1 MSRAEVP
8 VLAVVVVT
16 RAGRALARALDSVAW
31 AAERGVLDPAGEVG
45 SETVPAGVR
54 LARDTTQ
61 VGALGTAPW
70 VLLLAEHE
78 VAAAGLEEDIARI
91 ASQGA
96 SGARRVGV
104 EVDTLGVRLVPRYAA
119 VRLAPRDTARVVVE
133 RGLELGLAGGPG
145 HGPHLATALCAF
157 RGASIDEAVDVL
169 GTESRALSA
178 LLARQDPAPGVAGI
192 SLSAT
197 VAALR
202 LLLARAPAH
211 AGIVRWLAVVF
222 AGYRVVLAHTRAWE
236 LREAQPVP
244 LREIA

>member
-54 LARDTTQ
+54 LARDATQ
-61 VGALGTAPW
+61 VVALGTAPW
-70 VLLLAEHE
+70 MLLLAEHE
-78 VAAAGLEEDIARI
+78 VAAAGLEEDVARI
-91 ASQGA
+91 ARQGVSRA
-96 SGARRVGV
+96 CRVGV

-119 VRLAPRDTARVVVE
+119 VRIAPRDTARVVVE
-133 RGLELGLAGGPG
+133 RGLELSLAGGPG
-145 HGPHLATALCAF
+145 HGQHLATGLCAS
-157 RGASIDEAVDVL
+157 RGASIDEAVGVL
-169 GTESRALSA
+169 GTESRALSV
-178 LLARQDPAPGVAGI
+178 LLARQEPAPGVAAI
-192 SLSAT
+192 SLSAM
-197 VAALR
+197 VAAQR

-222 AGYRVVLAHTRAWE
+222 TGYRVILAHTRAWE
-236 LREAQPVP
+236 LRQAQPIP

>member
-8 VLAVVVVT
+8 VLAVVVIT
-16 RAGRALARALDSVAW
+16 RAGRSLARALDSVAW
-31 AAERGVLDPAGEVG
+31 AAERAVLDPAGEAG
-45 SETVPAGVR
+45 AETVPAGVR